1 MRGISNRDCLFIYR
15 KQFRVKFARRLQRNG
30 NIKLL
35 LWGQKMQEPVDFRE
49 FARALG
55 TVVRFG
61 PGDIVFR
68 ESDPPSCMDIVLTGR
83 VEITAQDKVIETI
96 SESRALGILSLL
108 DGQPRTITAR
118 VTEPSELA
126 LMDQK
131 RFRYMVEEVPN
142 FVWYVMTELA
152 GRLRATNA
160 AL

>member
-1 MRGISNRDCLFIYR
+1 MY
-15 KQFRVKFARRLQRNG
+15 
-30 NIKLL
+30 
-35 LWGQKMQEPVDFRE
+35 
-49 FARALG
+49 
-55 TVVRFG
+55 
-61 PGDIVFR
+61 
-68 ESDPPSCMDIVLTGR
+68 IVLSGS
-83 VEITAQDKVIETI
+83 VEITAQDKVIETL

>member
-1 MRGISNRDCLFIYR
+1 MP
-15 KQFRVKFARRLQRNG
+15 
-30 NIKLL
+30 
-35 LWGQKMQEPVDFRE
+35 ETVDFRE

-55 TVVRFG
+55 TVLRFG

-68 ESDPPSCMDIVLTGR
+68 EADPPSCMYIVLSGR
-83 VEITAQDKVIETI
+83 VEITAQDKLIETI
-96 SESRALGILSLL
+96 SESKALGILSLL

-118 VTEPSELA
+118 ATEPSELA

-131 RFRYMVEEVPN
+131 KFRYMVEEVPN